1 MKAGFKDRYIRV
13 PLRHLT
19 TKVSERD
26 MMLVLSLLVGIAC
39 GLASVLLKTAVEFIH
54 ELLTSWFDGSDYNF
68 LYLIY
73 PGIGMLLALLFV
85 KYVIKD
91 NTVED
96 YKEKIRKHKMANV
109 YRIAVIVGILLVVIG
124 IVAFQYKHHI

>member
-91 NTVED
+91 NIGHGVTKVLLAVSKNES
-96 YKEKIRKHKMANV
+96 KIRPHNMPAD
-109 YRIAVIVGILLVVIG
+109 L
-124 IVAFQYKHHI
+124 